1 MHEAARST
9 GAWVVLAGH
18 PLHASALVDLS
29 CWPHGSEGSTGP
41 LHPCLSMSQ
50 PRLSVVRG
58 CHVLEPVECEVR
70 SRRCFPELGGQG
82 CSAHLHPRS
91 PAHHLWQSGTRQ
103 EGSKLCVGTCALKGC
118 CDKESFPVPSCSSMK
133 KKLLFFSKETD
144 SDHLTVG
151 NYSNSEDA
159 ST

>member
-1 MHEAARST
+1 M
-9 GAWVVLAGH
+9 LAGH

-29 CWPHGSEGSTGP
+29 CWPRGSEGSTAP
-41 LHPCLSMSQ
+41 SHPCLSMSQ

-58 CHVLEPVECEVR
+58 CWGLELVECEVR

-82 CSAHLHPRS
+82 CTHPPPP
-91 PAHHLWQSGTRQ
+91 PASHWPPLAVEDMRQ
-103 EGSKLCVGTCALKGC
+103 GGSKLCVETCVLKGC
-118 CDKESFPVPSCSSMK
+118 CKESFPVPSCSFVK
-133 KKLLFFSKETD
+133 KKELLFFSKESD

>member
-9 GAWVVLAGH
+9 GAWVMLAGH
-18 PLHASALVDLS
+18 PLHASALVDLT
-29 CWPHGSEGSTGP
+29 CWPHGSEESTGP

-50 PRLSVVRG
+50 PRLSMVRG
-58 CHVLEPVECEVR
+58 CCVLELEECEVR

-82 CSAHLHPRS
+82 CTHPPPS
-91 PAHHLWQSGTRQ
+91 PEPQTPLAVKNMRQ
-103 EGSKLCVGTCALKGC
+103 GGSKLCVGTCALKGC
-118 CDKESFPVPSCSSMK
+118 YDKESFPVPSCSFMK

>member
-1 MHEAARST
+1 M
-9 GAWVVLAGH
+9 LAGH

-50 PRLSVVRG
+50 PGLSVVRG

-70 SRRCFPELGGQG
+70 SRRCFPGLGGQG
-82 CSAHLHPRS
+82 CTCPPPSLEPCS
-91 PAHHLWQSGTRQ
+91 PPLAVRNMRQ
-103 EGSKLCVGTCALKGC
+103 GGSKLRVGTCALKGC
-118 CDKESFPVPSCSSMK
+118 CDKESFPVPSCSSVK